1 MKLIIVIVTLVTT
14 GHEAKFVLKEVG
26 FRSMVEC
33 EEIAAHG
40 PRDVCAEVP
49 AFYLKG
55 IVYVTAINKQTPI

>member
-55 IVYVTAINKQTPI
+55 IR